1 MDFKYFSKKFNNFLN
16 ILCIHED
23 FEASQYV
30 GDDLHQGVR
39 APKMRTCPQMR
50 KTEQKQH
57 QVNIVYEHIRNKAL
71 AMVWAP
77 N

>member
-30 GDDLHQGVR
+30 GDDLH
-39 APKMRTCPQMR
+39 
-50 KTEQKQH
+50 
-57 QVNIVYEHIRNKAL
+57 
-71 AMVWAP
+71 
-77 N
+77 